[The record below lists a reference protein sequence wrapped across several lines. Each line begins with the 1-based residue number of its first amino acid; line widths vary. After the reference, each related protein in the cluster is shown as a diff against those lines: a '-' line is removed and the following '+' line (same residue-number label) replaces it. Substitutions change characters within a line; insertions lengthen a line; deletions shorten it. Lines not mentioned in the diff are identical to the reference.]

1 MLKQEQEQNHEKK
14 DPVLGKELSGFQTET
29 NSPASCVPIMSS
41 TSVQKCDLIS
51 FSANIYLINNYP
63 NQSVSKMGTE
73 KSEKNNIE
81 MTAVV
86 FP

>member
-1 MLKQEQEQNHEKK
+1 
-14 DPVLGKELSGFQTET
+14 
-29 NSPASCVPIMSS
+29 MSS
-41 TSVQKCDLIS
+41 TSVRKCDLIS